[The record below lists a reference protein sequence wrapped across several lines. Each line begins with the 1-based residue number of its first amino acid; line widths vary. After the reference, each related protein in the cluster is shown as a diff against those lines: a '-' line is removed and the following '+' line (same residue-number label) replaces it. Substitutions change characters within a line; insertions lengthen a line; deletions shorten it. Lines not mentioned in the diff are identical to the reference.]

1 MENYFIERDT
11 LEKIVD
17 PLIAQKYPNQSAE
30 AVKDIRD
37 ENIRKLDDLLL
48 DALFRGFNKSQI
60 AEVNIMF
67 DQEEMN
73 PDAFRNFFKKA
84 GIDVEQVMQETID
97 KFAKEFLGGQN
108 A

>member
-1 MENYFIERDT
+1 
-11 LEKIVD
+11 
-17 PLIAQKYPNQSAE
+17 
-30 AVKDIRD
+30 
-37 ENIRKLDDLLL
+37 
-48 DALFRGFNKSQI
+48 
-60 AEVNIMF
+60 MF